1 MLSGMGKE
9 RSASRVL
16 IASWAITA
24 GVLLLTACSAPA
36 QVEGPVMPARGIQ
49 TLQSVVETVLADAS
63 KQTGLDRESLE
74 VLSAVSVTWPDGSLG
89 CPKPGVMYT
98 QALVPGYRVQIRAGE
113 RVLDYH
119 ASQRGYF
126 VLCPAGISTAPVE
139 GVDTR

>member
-1 MLSGMGKE
+1 MRKE

-24 GVLLLTACSAPA
+24 GTLLLAACSAPA
-36 QVEGPVMPARGIQ
+36 QVEGPVMPTSGIQ
-49 TLQSVVETVLADAS
+49 TLQAVVEMVLADAS

-89 CPKPGVMYT
+89 CPKPGMMYT

-126 VLCPAGISTAPVE
+126 VLCPTGISTAPVE